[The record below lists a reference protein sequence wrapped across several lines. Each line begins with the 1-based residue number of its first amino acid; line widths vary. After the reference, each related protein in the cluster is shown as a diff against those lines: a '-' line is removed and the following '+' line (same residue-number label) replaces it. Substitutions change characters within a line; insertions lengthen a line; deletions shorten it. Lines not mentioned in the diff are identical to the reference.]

1 VTALRDLGQA
11 EPLEGEDMSHLKNR
25 LAAGAA
31 EALELQ
37 LRWAGGGGRVGDSS
51 GKEKGSVWAAAV

>member
-11 EPLEGEDMSHLKNR
+11 QPLEGEDLERLKGR

-37 LRWAGGGGRVGDSS
+37 LRWVAERLVRQLG
-51 GKEKGSVWAAAV
+51 